1 MRRAAVLVT
10 GVVLAVALAAC
21 GSSGPAGSGGGDA
34 QTVHF
39 QKPLDPG
46 PAPFTAPADVRG
58 RVTQPISQE
67 PFGGSGSN
75 RVCDRDKLIRFLHAH
90 NDRMLEWARV
100 LHVQPTLPA
109 VKRYIAKLHPVT
121 LTRDTQVTNHAW
133 KDGHAVPFQAILQ
146 AGTAVLVDRY
156 GRPVVRCFCG
166 NPLGP
171 AVFTATSKCVD
182 CPAHYQPPRQCQYGR
197 FDDYDVI
204 YYRRTYYSNAAY
216 DETFIRL
223 SRRGRYRSCYAA
235 YPDPPTVTIV
245 DVYNA
250 PPPAPEPTQAETP
263 PPAST
268 TTPHDDGGLHCN
280 PPRSQLE
287 FEQCTGSGHDHQQP
301 QSTPPP
307 AQHNTPSHSPSPPEP
322 APNLPQIGEC
332 NNGVDDDGDGL
343 TDTAD
348 PGCSGPS
355 DQSE

>member
-1 MRRAAVLVT
+1 MRRAAVLLA
-10 GVVLAVALAAC
+10 GVVLAVALVAC
-21 GSSGPAGSGGGDA
+21 GSSGPAGSGGGQT

-46 PAPFTAPADVRG
+46 PSPFTAPAAVRG
-58 RVTQPISQE
+58 RVTQPISE

-75 RVCDRDKLIRFLHAH
+75 SVCDRDKLIRFLHAH
-90 NDRMLEWARV
+90 SDRMLEWARV

-133 KDGHAVPFQAILQ
+133 KNGRAVPFQAILQ

-171 AVFTATSKCVD
+171 AVYTPTSKCVD
-182 CPAHYQPPRQCQYGR
+182 CPPHYQPPRQCQYGR
-197 FDDYDVI
+197 FDNYDVV
-204 YYRRTYYSNAAY
+204 YYRRTYYSNEAY

-223 SRRGRYRSCYAA
+223 SRRGRYRNCYAA

-245 DVYNA
+245 DVYYNA
-250 PPPAPEPTQAETP
+250 PPPPAEPTPAEAP

-268 TTPHDDGGLHCN
+268 TTPHDDGLHCN

-287 FEQCTGSGHDHQQP
+287 FEQCNGMGEDQHQTP
-301 QSTPPP
+301 QTNHTP
-307 AQHNTPSHSPSPPEP
+307 TPQHSPTPTQPEP

-332 NNGVDDDGDGL
+332 NNGVDDDGDGM
-343 TDTAD
+343 TDMGD
-348 PGCSGPS
+348 PGCSGPN